1 MVSYVGLY
9 YPFIHFRNE
18 GWLKLTA
25 LYWDS
30 LRRIVPS
37 GAGVHDT
44 DEVKRLV
51 DDGFIQNKKPYD
63 AALQISY
70 PFRDLIAVH
79 GDTLHAQ
86 FAVAKRDSWPD
97 DPHTRLYAPG
107 RDPKLAYVFDQKM
120 DRQLLSDLFGAGL
133 IASRSDDPRW
143 IGMHPRLVKVYM
155 MSLAEA
161 MASKLGAHPLT
172 DESFDHVAVTGL
184 TMDRLAAALFDLP
197 ELSIPATVD
206 DGLDREV
213 EAVMVSLAFRNVV
226 PIDAAHI
233 PAQKIIDF
241 RKTHAEER
249 GLFQAEIAKLTEGL
263 AYLQDVDD
271 PREVEQYV
279 RNEYD
284 KTLAPRLE
292 RLRND
297 LKGANIDTAES
308 AMAVSVGLPA
318 ALVAIFHA
326 VGFTPTPSV
335 GAAASLTLAAWAIW
349 HRRNKAVDNLLRPS
363 PEAYLYRAEKLS
375 TPKVMANEI
384 YTSSRKFLPNV
395 R

>member
-51 DDGFIQNKKPYD
+51 DDGFIQNKKPHD

-70 PFRDLIAVH
+70 PFRELIAAH
-79 GDTLHAQ
+79 EDTLRAQ

-97 DPHTRLYAPG
+97 DPYTRLYAPG
-107 RDPKLAYVFDQKM
+107 RDPKLAYVFDQKV

-133 IASRSDDPRW
+133 VASRGDDPRW

-155 MSLAEA
+155 MSLAET
-161 MASKLGAHPLT
+161 MASSLGAHPLT

-197 ELSIPATVD
+197 EFPIPASAA
-206 DGLDREV
+206 GLDREV

-226 PIDAAHI
+226 PTDPARI

-241 RKTHAEER
+241 RKTYAEER

-263 AYLQDVDD
+263 AYLHDVDD
-271 PREVEQYV
+271 PHEVEQHLQ
-279 RNEYD
+279 NEYD

-292 RLRND
+292 RLRNG
-297 LKGANIDTAES
+297 LKSANIDTAES
-308 AMAVSVGLPA
+308 AIAVSVGLPA
-318 ALVAIFHA
+318 ALAAIFNA
-326 VGFTPTPSV
+326 VGFSPTPSV
-335 GAAASLTLAAWAIW
+335 GAATSLTLAAWAIW
-349 HRRNKAVDNLLRPS
+349 HRRNKAVGNLLKPS

-375 TPKVMANEI
+375 TPKTLADEI
-384 YTSSRKFLPNV
+384 YASSRKFLANV

>member
-44 DEVKRLV
+44 DEVKRLA
-51 DDGFIQNKKPYD
+51 DDGFIQNKNPHD
-63 AALQISY
+63 AAHQISY
-70 PFRDLIAVH
+70 PFRELVASH
-79 GDTLHAQ
+79 GNALRAH

-120 DRQLLSDLFGAGL
+120 DHQLLSELFGAGL
-133 IASRSDDPRW
+133 VTSRSDDPRW

-161 MASKLGAHPLT
+161 MASSLGAHPLT

-197 ELSIPATVD
+197 EFPVPAIVN
-206 DGLDREV
+206 DGRDREI
-213 EAVMVSLAFRNVV
+213 ETVMVSLAFRNVV
-226 PIDAAHI
+226 PTDPAHI
-233 PAQKIIDF
+233 PAQRIIDF

-249 GLFQAEIAKLTEGL
+249 GLFQAEIAKLTSGL
-263 AYLQDVDD
+263 AYLRDIND
-271 PREVEQYV
+271 PQEVQHYLQ
-279 RNEYD
+279 NEYD

-292 RLRND
+292 RLRNG
-297 LKGANIDTAES
+297 LKRANIDTVES

-318 ALVAIFHA
+318 ALATIFNAI
-326 VGFTPTPSV
+326 GFTPTPSA

-349 HRRNKAVDNLLRPS
+349 RRRNKAVDNLLKPS
-363 PEAYLYRAEKLS
+363 PEAYLYRVEKLS
-375 TPKVMANEI
+375 TPKTMADEI
-384 YTSSRKFLPNV
+384 YASSRKFLAKV

>member
-30 LRRIVPS
+30 LRRIVPT

-51 DDGFIQNKKPYD
+51 DDGFIQNKNPHG
-63 AALQISY
+63 AALQIAY
-70 PFRDLIAVH
+70 PFRELIAAH
-79 GDTLHAQ
+79 GHALRTQ

-97 DPHTRLYAPG
+97 DPHTQLYSPG

-120 DRQLLSDLFGAGL
+120 DHQLLSDLFGAGL
-133 IASRSDDPRW
+133 VASRSDDPRW

-161 MASKLGAHPLT
+161 MASSLGAHPLT

-197 ELSIPATVD
+197 EFPVLAAV

-213 EAVMVSLAFRNVV
+213 EAVMVSLALRNVV
-226 PIDAAHI
+226 PTDPARI

-241 RKTHAEER
+241 RKTYAEER
-249 GLFQAEIAKLTEGL
+249 GLFQAEIAKLTDGL
-263 AYLQDVDD
+263 AYLRDVDD
-271 PREVEQYV
+271 PHEVEQYLQ
-279 RNEYD
+279 NEYD

-292 RLRND
+292 RLRSG
-297 LKGANIDTAES
+297 LKSANIDTAES
-308 AMAVSVGLPA
+308 AMAVTVGLPA
-318 ALVAIFHA
+318 ALVSIFNA
-326 VGFTPTPSV
+326 VGFTPTPSA
-335 GAAASLTLAAWAIW
+335 GAAASLTFAAWAIW
-349 HRRNKAVDNLLRPS
+349 RRRNKAVDNLLKPS

-375 TPKVMANEI
+375 TPKAMADEI
-384 YTSSRKFLPNV
+384 YASSRKFLANV